1 MSRRYLVITERL
13 PAFDPAAIA
22 PHYAFL
28 ARLRAERKI
37 ELAGP
42 FADRSGGAYLLRAKS
57 PAEAEALAHSDPLH
71 ATGSSRVTVRE
82 WDAG

>member
-1 MSRRYLVITERL
+1 MTRRFLVLTERL

-28 ARLRAERKI
+28 ARLRAERRI

-42 FADRSGGAYLLRAKS
+42 FADKTGGAYLLRAAS
-57 PAEAEALAHSDPLH
+57 AAEAETLAHGDPLH
-71 ATGSSRVTVRE
+71 LTGSSRITVRE
-82 WDAG
+82 WEAG